1 VEHDAD
7 RGMFHRFRR
16 NGDNRGGATAEAGR
30 RSAARARWPCSVR
43 AAGGTRGAP
52 GSGTARRTRPACGT
66 RSAGIGTTPRA
77 ADRSAATCA
86 AASCRAAR
94 GSATRRAAAV
104 CPSVRRPRGFGY
116 GAARAAAA
124 ADHRTERPR
133 WSEGCATDPAR
144 KRDAAGRARRRFR
157 RGTARARRPHRA
169 PQQNVVP
176 QQGVTQQN
184 QQQGASQQNR
194 TSRTAPPPAQN
205 IAPQQGAT
213 QQNQQGASQQ
223 NQASRMAP
231 PPAQNIAPQQGIGQR
246 NQDVI
251 PQNQVS
257 RAIPA
262 SAPRARAAS
271 DPRAFSGG
279 VLRNQAFAN
288 LATARDPSVRT
299 LASSTF
305 QGRLFNP
312 HWRRHF
318 ARPIVIGWVGPL
330 FWPYAYHDFVDY
342 TFYPYAYDTFWP
354 YAYDDFYEGMFGAY
368 GLGYGGTY
376 ASVGPRG
383 GYDGGGYARRG
394 SDRTAYARGSAG
406 SRSVEAD
413 LCSGQTAGLTDWP
426 IERIA
431 QTVGPDDTQRAILDE
446 LKDATA
452 KALDILQAACPTALP
467 STPTGRIEAMH
478 QRLDAMLAAVR
489 TVRPVVEKFYQS
501 LNDEQKARF
510 NALSPDNPDQQQAQ
524 RDLTQACN
532 ARASGVASVPLER
545 IERAVRPDG
554 AQRSALKELQ
564 DATSGAANLLSADC
578 PTYRALTPVG
588 RLQAMEQRLDAMLRA
603 VQTVQPALE
612 KFYGSLGDEQK
623 ERFNRLSPAQG

>member
-1 VEHDAD
+1 MS
-7 RGMFHRFRR
+7 R
-16 NGDNRGGATAEAGR
+16 
-30 RSAARARWPCSVR
+30 
-43 AAGGTRGAP
+43 
-52 GSGTARRTRPACGT
+52 
-66 RSAGIGTTPRA
+66 
-77 ADRSAATCA
+77 
-86 AASCRAAR
+86 
-94 GSATRRAAAV
+94 
-104 CPSVRRPRGFGY
+104 
-116 GAARAAAA
+116 
-124 ADHRTERPR
+124 
-133 WSEGCATDPAR
+133 
-144 KRDAAGRARRRFR
+144 
-157 RGTARARRPHRA
+157 
-169 PQQNVVP
+169 VVP
-176 QQGVTQQN
+176 
-184 QQQGASQQNR
+184 
-194 TSRTAPPPAQN
+194 P
-205 IAPQQGAT
+205 
-213 QQNQQGASQQ
+213 
-223 NQASRMAP
+223 
-231 PPAQNIAPQQGIGQR
+231 
-246 NQDVI
+246 
-251 PQNQVS
+251 
-257 RAIPA
+257 

-271 DPRAFSGG
+271 NPRAFSGG

-288 LATARDPSVRT
+288 LAAARDPSVRT

-305 QGRLFNP
+305 QGRFFNP

-330 FWPYAYHDFVDY
+330 FWPYAYYDFVDY

-368 GLGYGGTY
+368 ALGYGGTY
-376 ASVGPRG
+376 ASVGPPG
-383 GYDGGGYARRG
+383 GDRGGYARRG
-394 SDRTAYARGSAG
+394 SSRSAYARGSAG
-406 SRSVEAD
+406 GRSVEAD

-431 QTVGPDDTQRAILDE
+431 QTVEPDDAQRAILDE

-452 KALDILQAACPTALP
+452 KALDILKAACPTALP
-467 STPTGRIEAMH
+467 STPTGRIEAMR

-510 NALSPDNPDQQQAQ
+510 NALGPDPDQQAQ
-524 RDLTQACN
+524 RNLTQVCGE
-532 ARASGVASVPLER
+532 RASGIASLPFER

-564 DATSGAANLLSADC
+564 DATAEAANLLSAEC

-588 RLQAMEQRLDAMLRA
+588 RLQAMEQRLDATLRA